1 MEQAI
6 KEDNRIIIPSSL
18 NFLRE
23 VDEFVEE
30 KLRAQ
35 GIEPSLVT
43 DIAISVTEVVTNA
56 VAHGNKNNP
65 DKKVTVSVKVDKKQV
80 TIRVEDQGGGFD
92 PQHLANPLAEE
103 NLLKDAGRGIFIVKS
118 LMDEVKFEM
127 NSKSGTTVIL
137 KKNL

>member
-1 MEQAI
+1 MKQTI

-35 GIEPSLVT
+35 GIEPSLVA

-56 VAHGNKNNP
+56 VAHGNKNDP
-65 DKKVTVSVKVDKKQV
+65 DKKVTVSVKVDRKQV

>member
-30 KLRAQ
+30 KLRSQGVEQ
-35 GIEPSLVT
+35 GIVT

-56 VAHGNKNNP
+56 VAHGNQNDP
-65 DKKVTVSVKVDKKQV
+65 DKKVTVSLKIDKKQV
-80 TIRVEDQGGGFD
+80 VIRVEDQGHGFD

-118 LMDEVKFEM
+118 LMDEIKFEI
-127 NSKSGTTVIL
+127 SPDSGTAVIL
-137 KKNL
+137 IKNL